1 MKYHDTKKG
10 IFMKKKFEVFPILF
24 LILIFGGTIWSLA
37 TPAKEYSEMENRY
50 LAQMPE
56 FNTKTILD
64 GSFMSDYETYIS
76 DQFFLRNEWITLK
89 TYIDRLSLKEDSN
102 GVYFGKDDYLISV
115 PAASDYE
122 SEICKKN
129 ISYMTDFIQSQEEA
143 LGAEHVRLM
152 MVPTSS
158 EVLTDK
164 LPLFADPYKQTLLL
178 EQLSEKLSGQTYL
191 SLLPTL
197 LEHKE
202 EPIFYKTDHH
212 WTTLGAFYGYQSWA
226 KSIGLT
232 PMTLED
238 FSIETCTDS
247 FQGTLQAKVNIDVPA
262 DTINLYLPKE
272 NIQYEL
278 IVNENE
284 AQPRSSLYDYS
295 KLDTKGKYDVF
306 FGGNESTIRI
316 KPTVPSS
323 APIDRREGNLL
334 VLKDSY
340 ANSFLPFAVNHFEQT
355 YVVDLRYFNGQKLS
369 EYIQNNNITD
379 VLVLYSTYNFVS
391 DPNFS
396 KLKL

>member
-1 MKYHDTKKG
+1 
-10 IFMKKKFEVFPILF
+10 MKKKFEIFPILF
-24 LILIFGGTIWSLA
+24 LILIFGGTIWSFA

-89 TYIDRLSLKEDSN
+89 TYMDRLSLKEDSN

-122 SEICKKN
+122 SEICQKN

-164 LPLFADPYKQTLLL
+164 LPLFADPYKQTILLDR
-178 EQLSEKLSGQTYL
+178 LSENLSGQTYL

-238 FSIETCTDS
+238 FSIEACTDS

-272 NIQYEL
+272 DIQYEL

-316 KPTVPSS
+316 KPTIPSS

-369 EYIQNNNITD
+369 EYMQNNNITD

-391 DPNFS
+391 DANFS

>member
-178 EQLSEKLSGQTYL
+178 DRLSEKLSGQTYL

-316 KPTVPSS
+316 KPAVPSS

>member
-37 TPAKEYSEMENRY
+37 APAKEYSEMENRY

-143 LGAEHVRLM
+143 LGTEHVRLM

-178 EQLSEKLSGQTYL
+178 DRLSEKLSGQTYL

>member
-1 MKYHDTKKG
+1 
-10 IFMKKKFEVFPILF
+10 MKKKFEVFPILF

-37 TPAKEYSEMENRY
+37 TPAKEYSETENRY

-178 EQLSEKLSGQTYL
+178 DRLSEKLSGQTYL

>member
-37 TPAKEYSEMENRY
+37 APAKEYSEMENRY

-89 TYIDRLSLKEDSN
+89 TYIDRLSLKEDSD

-178 EQLSEKLSGQTYL
+178 DRLSEKLSGQTYL

>member
-1 MKYHDTKKG
+1 
-10 IFMKKKFEVFPILF
+10 MKKKFEVFPILF

-37 TPAKEYSEMENRY
+37 APAKEYSEMENRY

-143 LGAEHVRLM
+143 LGTEHVRLM

-178 EQLSEKLSGQTYL
+178 DRLSEKLSGQTYL

>member
-1 MKYHDTKKG
+1 
-10 IFMKKKFEVFPILF
+10 
-24 LILIFGGTIWSLA
+24 
-37 TPAKEYSEMENRY
+37 
-50 LAQMPE
+50 
-56 FNTKTILD
+56 
-64 GSFMSDYETYIS
+64 
-76 DQFFLRNEWITLK
+76 
-89 TYIDRLSLKEDSN
+89 
-102 GVYFGKDDYLISV
+102 
-115 PAASDYE
+115 
-122 SEICKKN
+122 
-129 ISYMTDFIQSQEEA
+129 MTDFIQSQEEA

-178 EQLSEKLSGQTYL
+178 DRLSEKLSGQTYL

-238 FSIETCTDS
+238 FSIETCTNS

>member
-1 MKYHDTKKG
+1 
-10 IFMKKKFEVFPILF
+10 MKKKFEVFPILF

-37 TPAKEYSEMENRY
+37 APAKEYSEMENRY

-115 PAASDYE
+115 PAAADYE

-178 EQLSEKLSGQTYL
+178 DRLSEKLSGQTYL